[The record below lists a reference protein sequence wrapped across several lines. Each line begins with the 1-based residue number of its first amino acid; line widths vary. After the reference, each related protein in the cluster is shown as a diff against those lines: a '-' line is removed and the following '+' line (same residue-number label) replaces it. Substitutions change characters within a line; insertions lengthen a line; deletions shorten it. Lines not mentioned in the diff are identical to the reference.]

1 MSQTCQQETH
11 APQQGRSPD
20 SSLDTQPASLISVLA
35 DGHPATALHYRCDH
49 AVAATT
55 GLRRDSFTMVAL
67 AEMERSQQFRGS
79 SDEPSPIV
87 NIEFHQTLV
96 AHFQKEGLAGFL
108 IHDIGA
114 FHDLVDFERL
124 LAEHTQ
130 DILPIIQ
137 HDYSL
142 QLRNLTLNEPFR
154 SLRV

>member
-1 MSQTCQQETH
+1 MH
-11 APQQGRSPD
+11 RSKVVRPTA
-20 SSLDTQPASLISVLA
+20 SLDTSQPASLINVLA
-35 DGHPATALHYRCDH
+35 DGHAATAVHYRCDH
-49 AVAATT
+49 AVAATA

-79 SDEPSPIV
+79 SDEPPPLV
-87 NIEFHQTLV
+87 NIEFHQTFA